1 MPSLSGFTDN
11 LFLNRSDMVTA
22 AKALVRPL
30 ESYRSDLGG
39 RVKIRPE
46 TVAGF
51 DDVAAQLEGFARPL
65 LAIGAFINDERDNL
79 VLVRWMRGLAAG
91 VDPDGV
97 EYWGNMTDFDQR
109 MVETES
115 ICLALLTAPDHLLP
129 LLDDKAKA
137 NLKTWMWQINQHDM
151 PPNNWRWFR
160 IFVNLTLMR
169 LFNVPRSE
177 VKAIMDAD
185 FDLLDSFYIEDGW
198 SSDGKWSR
206 ERKQADYYSGSFAMQ
221 FAQLMYVRFAVGDD
235 SRVEKY
241 TQQAKDFAT
250 NYWRYFNEDGAAIPF
265 GRSLTYRFAFS
276 AFWAAAAVAGIE
288 LPNPVYELG
297 AVKGLLL
304 RHLRWWSKHTDIF
317 NSDGI
322 LNIGFTYPN
331 MYLCEDYNSPQS
343 VFWCLKTFVVLGLPE
358 NHPFWTCEEAP
369 YPGSSLITT
378 QLIKAPHHIVNNSQ
392 EHHYLLSSAQ
402 MTNKLHK
409 AKDAKYCK
417 FAYSSA
423 FGFSVPTGPS
433 LAQLAPDSTLCVSND
448 EGDSWK
454 VRNNPTNTF
463 IERAVIGGTEGPVL
477 TSSWRPWK
485 NVDLEIETS
494 LIPISQSN
502 PGWHIRIHRIRWAQE
517 AERTVL
523 ADGFQLIDGG
533 FAIPAFTAAGH
544 HIPELSSEN
553 ASAAEGCLKGNKSY
567 LAKST
572 FGAGGIIDLM
582 SSSMIQMS
590 VSQEGGNESIEGLVT
605 SEAQILR
612 ADPNSNLIHPRT
624 FIPILKH
631 NFVPSQSEEVN
642 ISQNLPLKEA
652 WLVSGVF
659 AVSFS
664 EYWSGDVSK
673 LWANR
678 PRISVLNRQSSFESL
693 RFKVE

>member
-1 MPSLSGFTDN
+1 
-11 LFLNRSDMVTA
+11 
-22 AKALVRPL
+22 
-30 ESYRSDLGG
+30 
-39 RVKIRPE
+39 
-46 TVAGF
+46 
-51 DDVAAQLEGFARPL
+51 
-65 LAIGAFINDERDNL
+65 
-79 VLVRWMRGLAAG
+79 
-91 VDPDGV
+91 
-97 EYWGNMTDFDQR
+97 
-109 MVETES
+109 
-115 ICLALLTAPDHLLP
+115 
-129 LLDDKAKA
+129 
-137 NLKTWMWQINQHDM
+137 
-151 PPNNWRWFR
+151 
-160 IFVNLTLMR
+160 
-169 LFNVPRSE
+169 
-177 VKAIMDAD
+177 MDAD

-198 SSDGKWSR
+198 SSDGKWSQ

-221 FAQLMYVRFAVGDD
+221 FAQLMYVRFAVEDD
-235 SRVEKY
+235 SRVERY
-241 TQQAKDFAT
+241 TQQAKEFAT

-288 LPNPVYELG
+288 LPNPVHELG
-297 AVKGLLL
+297 AVKGLVL

-317 NSDGI
+317 SSDGI

-343 VFWCLKTFVVLGLPE
+343 AFWCLKTFVVLSLPE

-369 YPGSSLITT
+369 YPGSSLQTT
-378 QLIKAPHHIVNNSQ
+378 QLIKAPHHIVNNSR
-392 EHHYLLSSAQ
+392 EHHYLLSCAQ

-448 EGDSWK
+448 EGDTWK

-463 IERAVIGGTEGPVL
+463 VERAVIGGTEGPVL

-494 LIPISQSN
+494 LIPLSQSN

-523 ADGFQLIDGG
+523 TDGFQLIDGG

-567 LAKST
+567 LAKSA
-572 FGAGGIIDLM
+572 FGASGIVNLM
-582 SSSMIQMS
+582 DALIIQPS
-590 VSQEGGNESIEGLVT
+590 VPQEGGDEAIAGLIAI
-605 SEAQILR
+605 EAQILR

-631 NFVPSQSEEVN
+631 TFVPSRGEEVN
-642 ISQNLPLKEA
+642 THQNSPLKEA

-664 EYWSGDVSK
+664 EHWSGDVSN

-678 PRISVLNRQSSFESL
+678 PKKVSTWSRQSSSRSF
-693 RFKVE
+693 RFRIE

>member
-1 MPSLSGFTDN
+1 M
-11 LFLNRSDMVTA
+11 
-22 AKALVRPL
+22 
-30 ESYRSDLGG
+30 
-39 RVKIRPE
+39 
-46 TVAGF
+46 
-51 DDVAAQLEGFARPL
+51 
-65 LAIGAFINDERDNL
+65 
-79 VLVRWMRGLAAG
+79 
-91 VDPDGV
+91 
-97 EYWGNMTDFDQR
+97 
-109 MVETES
+109 
-115 ICLALLTAPDHLLP
+115 
-129 LLDDKAKA
+129 
-137 NLKTWMWQINQHDM
+137 
-151 PPNNWRWFR
+151 
-160 IFVNLTLMR
+160 
-169 LFNVPRSE
+169 
-177 VKAIMDAD
+177 
-185 FDLLDSFYIEDGW
+185 
-198 SSDGKWSR
+198 
-206 ERKQADYYSGSFAMQ
+206 
-221 FAQLMYVRFAVGDD
+221 
-235 SRVEKY
+235 
-241 TQQAKDFAT
+241 
-250 NYWRYFNEDGAAIPF
+250 
-265 GRSLTYRFAFS
+265 
-276 AFWAAAAVAGIE
+276 AGIE
-288 LPNPVYELG
+288 LPNPVHELG
-297 AVKGLLL
+297 AVKGLVL

-317 NSDGI
+317 SSDGI

-343 VFWCLKTFVVLGLPE
+343 AFWCLKTFVVLSLPE

-369 YPGSSLITT
+369 YPGSSLQTT
-378 QLIKAPHHIVNNSQ
+378 QLIKAPHHIVNNSR
-392 EHHYLLSSAQ
+392 EHHYLLSCAQ

-448 EGDSWK
+448 EGDTWK

-463 IERAVIGGTEGPVL
+463 VERAVIGGTEGPVL

-494 LIPISQSN
+494 LIPLSQSN

-523 ADGFQLIDGG
+523 TDGFQLIDGG

-567 LAKST
+567 LAKSA
-572 FGAGGIIDLM
+572 FGASGIVNLM
-582 SSSMIQMS
+582 DALIIQPS
-590 VSQEGGNESIEGLVT
+590 VPQEGGDEAIAGLIAI
-605 SEAQILR
+605 EAQILR

-631 NFVPSQSEEVN
+631 TFVPSRGEEVN
-642 ISQNLPLKEA
+642 THQNSPLKEA

-664 EYWSGDVSK
+664 EHWSGDVSN

-678 PRISVLNRQSSFESL
+678 PKKVSTWSRQSSSRSF
-693 RFKVE
+693 RFRIE